1 MSDLVLF
8 YKQPMSGHKSY
19 SEFCFPTLLDEQRG
33 TKLTVSM
40 VTAINLFDIYTS
52 DEKCTLLYSLFAT

>member
-1 MSDLVLF
+1 
-8 YKQPMSGHKSY
+8 MSGDKSY
-19 SEFCFPTLLDEQRG
+19 SEFCFPKLLDEQRV

-52 DEKCTLLYSLFAT
+52 NEKCTLLYSLFTT